1 MNDGDSHHSVVVK
14 ARCYHEAE
22 IDHHPVWNHF
32 GLRQGYELITELD
45 EKD

>member
-14 ARCYHEAE
+14 ARCYDGAKV
-22 IDHHPVWNHF
+22 DHHPAWNNF
-32 GLRQGYELITELD
+32 GLRQGYELITDLD